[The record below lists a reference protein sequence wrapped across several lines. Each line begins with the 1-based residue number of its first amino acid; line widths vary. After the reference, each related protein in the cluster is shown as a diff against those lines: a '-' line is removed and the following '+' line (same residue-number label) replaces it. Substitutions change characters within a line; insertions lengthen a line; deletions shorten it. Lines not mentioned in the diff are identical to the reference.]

1 MIYIFT
7 GKGKGKTTAALGV
20 GLRALGAD
28 KKVLMIQ
35 FLKPG
40 DSSENEV
47 IEKLNNFKV
56 KSFGRRGFFV
66 PEEKLEGNPELKEEG
81 VKAFGEKDEKLVSEA
96 LKTAEKKKVNYDI
109 LILDE
114 INLALYYNLIKE
126 GKVLDFLDNIESTH
140 VILTGRYCPDSLIE
154 KADLVTEAKEIKH
167 YYNQGQDPIKGID
180 L

>member
-1 MIYIFT
+1 MIYVFT
-7 GKGKGKTTAALGV
+7 GEGKGKTTAALGV
-20 GLRALGAD
+20 GLRALGTD

-47 IEKLNNFKV
+47 IEKLDNFKV

-66 PEEKLEGNPELKEEG
+66 PEKKLEENPELKDEG
-81 VKAFGEKDEKLVSEA
+81 VRAFGEKDEDLILEG
-96 LKTAEKKKVNYDI
+96 LKTAEKKKADYDI

-114 INLALYYNLIKE
+114 INLALHYNLIKE
-126 GKVLDFLDNIESTH
+126 GRVLKLLDDIESTH
-140 VILTGRYCPDSLIE
+140 VILTGRHCPDSLIE
-154 KADLVTEAKEIKH
+154 KADLVTRNKEVKH
-167 YYNQGQDPIKGID
+167 YYNQGQNPVKGID